1 MLQTYQDYF
10 KLGWN
15 ITAYYK
21 LRQYKIMLK
30 QIERQKFGWT
40 KLLPTKTWSILE
52 NTFKLPKY
60 CISSEN
66 LYIYY

>member
-1 MLQTYQDYF
+1 MLQTYEDYF

-30 QIERQKFGWT
+30 QIERQKFGLT
-40 KLLPTKTWSILE
+40 KLLPIKT
-52 NTFKLPKY
+52 
-60 CISSEN
+60 
-66 LYIYY
+66 